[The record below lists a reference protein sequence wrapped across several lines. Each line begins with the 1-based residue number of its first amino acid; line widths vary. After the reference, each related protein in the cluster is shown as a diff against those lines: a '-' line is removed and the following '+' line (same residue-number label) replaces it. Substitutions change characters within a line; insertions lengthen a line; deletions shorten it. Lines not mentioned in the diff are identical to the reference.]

1 MPNYRRAREG
11 QSYFF
16 TVVTHDRRPV
26 LCEAPV
32 RRLLREVVQEL
43 KARRPFAI
51 DAWVLV
57 PDHLHCIWT
66 LPEGDTDYSARW
78 GWLKKEVTKR
88 LRDLAAPVPAGTAR
102 PTGECGPHHGLE
114 SLAAAASPSLW
125 QRRFWEHQIRD
136 ERDFANHCD
145 YIHYNPVKHGLVR
158 CAGDWPWSTF
168 RRFVR
173 NGLYSEN
180 WGEGEIRIP
189 DYIGNE

>member
-16 TVVTHDRRPV
+16 TVVTRDRQPV

-43 KARRPFAI
+43 KANRPFAI

-102 PTGECGPHHGLE
+102 PTVECHSNAGLE
-114 SLAAAASPSLW
+114 SLAAASPSLW
-125 QRRFWEHQIRD
+125 QSRFWEHQIRD
-136 ERDFANHCD
+136 EWDFANHCD

-158 CAGDWPWSTF
+158 RAGDWPWSTF
-168 RRFVR
+168 HRFVR
-173 NGLYSEN
+173 NGLYSGN